1 MAEKSPYKQFAAN
14 MFHEDSIWLPR
25 ILEFMITQEQA
36 ELLISLP
43 GTKSSLAVKLKRSEQ
58 EIGSDLADFFHKG
71 LAFKKMKDGVETF
84 KAPAHIAQFHDAS
97 IVWPEAP
104 RAFYDLWKQY
114 MEEEWP
120 KLAPLIEQFIPKPF
134 TRVIPVN
141 KSIDT
146 GKVKV
151 LTTEDVKQTIM
162 NADRLAVTK
171 CTCRL
176 TMGKCDAPLEVCLQV
191 NRGAEY
197 TIERGSGREV
207 TQAEAL
213 DIIESAQDAGLVH
226 VTMNKADIGGF
237 ICNCCGC
244 CCQSFSLLVAD
255 GVSLCDPSRYSP
267 AIEAGK
273 CSSCGMCEER
283 CWFGAVAINKDGIAE
298 VNEKKCLGCGQCAT
312 VCPEEAITMKEVREP
327 EFIPGFSAE

>member
-1 MAEKSPYKQFAAN
+1 MTAKSPYQQFAAN
-14 MFHEDSIWLPR
+14 MFQEDSIWLPR
-25 ILEFMITQEQA
+25 ILESMINEEQA

-43 GTKSSLAVKLKRSEQ
+43 GSQHSLAAKLKRSEE
-58 EIGSDLADFFHKG
+58 EIESDLADLFHKG
-71 LAFKKMKDGVETF
+71 LAFKKMKDGVESF
-84 KAPAHIAQFHDAS
+84 RAPAHIAQFHDAS

-104 RAFYDLWKQY
+104 KAFYDLWKQY

-120 KLAPLIEQFIPKPF
+120 KLAPLIQQFMPKPF

-141 KSIDT
+141 KSIDA

-151 LTTEDVKQTIM
+151 LTTEDVKQTIE
-162 NADRLAVTK
+162 NAGRLAVTK

-207 TQAEAL
+207 TKAEAL
-213 DIIESAQDAGLVH
+213 GIIESAQEAGLVH

-244 CCQSFSLLVAD
+244 CCQSFSLLVAE
-255 GVSLCDPSRYSP
+255 GVSLCDPSRYAP
-267 AIEAGK
+267 AIDAGK
-273 CSSCGMCEER
+273 CSSCGLCEER
-283 CWFGAVAINKDGIAE
+283 CWFEAVAVNSYGIAE
-298 VNEKKCLGCGQCAT
+298 VNRQKCLGCGQCAT
-312 VCPEEAITMKEVREP
+312 VCPEEAISMTEVREP
-327 EFIPGFSAE
+327 DFIPGYSAG